1 MSSPLHRER
10 LEQKLA
16 AAAEPRARHVFT
28 RLLPESARAEADAAD
43 LRRKAGISLG
53 PLDGRIISIKDL
65 FDMAG
70 QVTTA
75 GSVILKENPPA
86 PVDAPTVA
94 ALRRAGAILI
104 GRTNMSEFAFSGIG
118 LNPHWG
124 TPGNAVDPTRVPGGS
139 TSGGAVSVALGLA
152 DLTLGTDTGGSTR
165 IPAAFNG
172 IVGFKPTSSRVSK
185 AGAFPLS
192 YTLDS
197 IGPLGPDVESCAAMD
212 AILAGIDPEPLSA
225 LAVAGLRLGIPRG
238 LLFEETEAPVA
249 EAFGRAISRL
259 SEIGAQV
266 SEISIDDLVL
276 AMRGVL
282 AGAPIVACEAA
293 EIHREWLESRAADF
307 DARVLAR
314 IRPGSS
320 ISAPAY
326 VTAMRERERLKGEFC
341 RRIAPFDA
349 LLLPTCPLQAPPI
362 AALEADPD
370 LFAGKN
376 MLALR
381 NTSPANFFD
390 CPALSL
396 PLPVSGLPVGL
407 MLLGA
412 PLQDR
417 RLMALGAAI
426 EAALR
431 P

>member
-1 MSSPLHRER
+1 MSSPLYRER

-53 PLDGRIISIKDL
+53 PLDGRIVSIKDL

-75 GSVILKENPPA
+75 GSVILKESPPA
-86 PVDAPTVA
+86 AADAPTIS

-124 TPGNAVDPTRVPGGS
+124 TPGNAVDPARVPGGS
-139 TSGGAVSVALGLA
+139 SSGGAVSVALGLA

-165 IPAAFNG
+165 IPAALNG
-172 IVGFKPTSSRVSK
+172 IVGFKPTSARISK

-192 YTLDS
+192 HTLDS
-197 IGPLGPDVESCAAMD
+197 IGPLGPDVAGCAAMD
-212 AILAGIDPEPLSA
+212 AILAGLDPDPLPA
-225 LAVAGLRLGIPRG
+225 FPVAGMRLGIPRG
-238 LLFEETEAPVA
+238 LLFEETEPAVA
-249 EAFGRAISRL
+249 QAFEQALSRL
-259 SEIGAQV
+259 SKSGALA
-266 SEISIDDLVL
+266 SEMSIDDLL
-276 AMRGVL
+276 LGMRGTL
-282 AGAPIVACEAA
+282 ANAPIAACEAA

-314 IRPGSS
+314 IRPGTG
-320 ISAPAY
+320 IAAPAY
-326 VTAMRERERLKGEFC
+326 IATLRERERLKAAFSQ
-341 RRIAPFDA
+341 RIAVYDA
-349 LLLPTCPLQAPPI
+349 LILPTCALQAPPI
-362 AALEADPD
+362 AALEADAD
-370 LFAGKN
+370 LFARKN
-376 MLALR
+376 ILALR

-396 PLPVSGLPVGL
+396 PLPVSGLPIGL
-407 MLLGA
+407 MLVAA
-412 PLQDR
+412 PMQDR

>member
-16 AAAEPRARHVFT
+16 AAAEPRARHLFT
-28 RLLPESARAEADAAD
+28 RLLPDSARAEADAAD
-43 LRRKAGISLG
+43 LRRKAGIALG

-75 GSVILKENPPA
+75 GSVILKDNAPA
-86 PVDAPTVA
+86 GSDAPTVA

-118 LNPHWG
+118 LNPHYG
-124 TPGNAVDPTRVPGGS
+124 TPGNAVDPARVPGGS

-197 IGPLGPDVESCAAMD
+197 IGPLGPDVATCAAMD
-212 AILAGIDPEPLSA
+212 AILAGADPESLPDVS
-225 LAVAGLRLGIPRG
+225 VMGLRLGIPRG
-238 LLFEETEAPVA
+238 LLFEETEPAVA
-249 EAFGRAISRL
+249 DAFEEAISRL
-259 SEIGAQV
+259 SEFGAHMR
-266 SEISIDDLVL
+266 ELSIDDLVL

-282 AGAPIVACEAA
+282 AGAPIAACEAA
-293 EIHREWLESRAADF
+293 EIHHEWLQSRAADF

-314 IRPGSS
+314 IRPGAS

-326 VTAMRERERLKGEFC
+326 ITALRERDRLKGEFA

-349 LLLPTCPLQAPPI
+349 LILPTCALQAPVI
-362 AALEADPD
+362 AALEADPE
-370 LFAGKN
+370 LFARKN
-376 MLALR
+376 VLALR

-412 PLQDR
+412 PMQDR
-417 RLMALGAAI
+417 RLLALGAAV
-426 EAALR
+426 EATLR

>member
-10 LEQKLA
+10 LEQKLS

-28 RLLPESARAEADAAD
+28 RLLPDSARAEADAAD
-43 LRRKAGISLG
+43 LRRKAGLSLG

-75 GSVILKENPPA
+75 GSVILKDRPPA
-86 PVDAPTVA
+86 LADAPTVA

-124 TPGNAVDPTRVPGGS
+124 TPGNAIDPTRVPGGS

-172 IVGFKPTSSRVSK
+172 IVGFKPTSCRVSK

-212 AILAGIDPEPLSA
+212 AILAGIEPGTLPEPP
-225 LAVAGLRLGIPRG
+225 VAGLRLGIPRG

-249 EAFGRAISRL
+249 EAFEKAVSQLTKAGARAN
-259 SEIGAQV
+259 EV
-266 SEISIDDLVL
+266 TIDDLVL
-276 AMRGVL
+276 AMRGAL
-282 AGAPIVACEAA
+282 AGAPIAACEAA
-293 EIHREWLESRAADF
+293 EIHRAWLESRAADF

-314 IRPGSS
+314 IRPGAAVP
-320 ISAPAY
+320 APAY
-326 VTAMRERERLKGEFC
+326 IAAMRERERLKGEFQ
-341 RRIAPFDA
+341 RRIEPFDA
-349 LLLPTCPLQAPPI
+349 LLLPTCALQAPSI

-370 LFAGKN
+370 LFARKN

-396 PLPVSGLPVGL
+396 PLPVAGLPVGL
-407 MLLGA
+407 MLIGA
-412 PLQDR
+412 PMQDR
-417 RLMALGAAI
+417 RLMALGASV

>member
-28 RLLPESARAEADAAD
+28 RLLPQSARAEADAAD
-43 LRRKAGISLG
+43 LRRKSGISLG
-53 PLDGRIISIKDL
+53 PLDGRIVSIKDL

-75 GSVILKENPPA
+75 GSVILKESPPA
-86 PVDAPTVA
+86 AADAPTVS

-124 TPGNAVDPTRVPGGS
+124 TPGNAVDPVRVPGGS

-212 AILAGIDPEPLSA
+212 AILAGLDPDPLPA
-225 LAVAGLRLGIPRG
+225 FPVAGLRLGIPRG
-238 LLFEETEAPVA
+238 LLFEETEPAVA
-249 EAFGRAISRL
+249 QAFEQALSRL
-259 SEIGAQV
+259 ITSGAMA
-266 SEISIDDLVL
+266 SDMAIDDLLL
-276 AMRGVL
+276 AMRGTL
-282 AGAPIVACEAA
+282 ANAPIAACEAA

-314 IRPGSS
+314 IRPGIS
-320 ISAPAY
+320 IPAPAY
-326 VTAMRERERLKGEFC
+326 IATLRERERLKAAFSQ
-341 RRIAPFDA
+341 RVAVYDA
-349 LLLPTCPLQAPPI
+349 LILPTCALQAPPI
-362 AALEADPD
+362 AALEADAD
-370 LFAGKN
+370 LFARKN
-376 MLALR
+376 ILALR

-396 PLPVSGLPVGL
+396 PLPVSGLPIGL
-407 MLLGA
+407 MLVAA
-412 PLQDR
+412 PMQDR

-431 P
+431 S

>member
-10 LEQKLA
+10 LEQKLG
-16 AAAEPRARHVFT
+16 AAAELRARHVFT
-28 RLLPESARAEADAAD
+28 RLLPDSARAEADAAD

-75 GSVILKENPPA
+75 GSVILKDRPPA
-86 PVDAPTVA
+86 SADAPTVA

-124 TPGNAVDPTRVPGGS
+124 TPGNAMDPARVPGGS

-172 IVGFKPTSSRVSK
+172 IVGFKLTSSRVSK

-197 IGPLGPDVESCAAMD
+197 IGPLGPDVEGCAAMD
-212 AILAGIDPEPLSA
+212 AILAGIDPEPLPE
-225 LAVAGLRLGIPRG
+225 LPVAGLRLGIPRG
-238 LLFEETEAPVA
+238 LLFEETEPAVA
-249 EAFGRAISRL
+249 EAFGKAVSRL
-259 SEIGAQV
+259 SENGAQV
-266 SEISIDDLVL
+266 SEMSIDDLVL

-282 AGAPIVACEAA
+282 AGAPIAACEAA
-293 EIHREWLESRAADF
+293 EIHREWLEGRAADF

-314 IRPGSS
+314 IRPGAR

-326 VTAMRERERLKGEFC
+326 ITAMRERERLQGEFN

-349 LLLPTCPLQAPPI
+349 LLLPTCALLAPSI
-362 AALEADPD
+362 AALDSDPE
-370 LFAGKN
+370 LFARKN
-376 MLALR
+376 ILALR

-412 PLQDR
+412 PMQDR